1 MKISGKL
8 LSLLMVMMLSLSLC
22 SCGGEKAEESQGVPP
37 SKIEEGEEGIAN
49 PWSTAKS
56 LQEAAEK
63 AGLEKF
69 SIPEG
74 TEISLGPV
82 SVKEYR
88 YMEGIAEAYIAFPAV
103 DMSIRKGTEAALAE
117 SGDISGDYNEY
128 AYEWTQDINGTE
140 VRCFGNRE
148 GEATKAMWNI
158 VNNYFSITAYG
169 MGGDTDYGLGAD
181 DLNTLVS
188 GIK

>member
-8 LSLLMVMMLSLSLC
+8 LSLLLVMMLSLSIC
-22 SCGGEKAEESQGVPP
+22 SCGNEKTEESQGVPP
-37 SKIEEGEEGIAN
+37 SKVEEGVETAN

-74 TEISLGPV
+74 AEISLGPIRI
-82 SVKEYR
+82 KEYR
-88 YMEGIAEAYIAFPAV
+88 YMDGIAEAYIPFPAV

-148 GEATKAMWNI
+148 GEATKTMWNE

-169 MGGDTDYGLGAD
+169 MGGDTDYGLSAG
-181 DLNTLVS
+181 DLNILIS
-188 GIK
+188 EIH